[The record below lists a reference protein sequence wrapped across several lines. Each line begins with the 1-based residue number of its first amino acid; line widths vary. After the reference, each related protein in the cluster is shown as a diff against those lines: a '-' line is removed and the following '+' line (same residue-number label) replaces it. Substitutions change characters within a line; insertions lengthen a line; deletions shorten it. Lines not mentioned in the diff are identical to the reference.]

1 MTQVISLVVPAHNE
15 EALIGGT
22 LDAILDAV
30 RELREPCE
38 IIVVDDDSTD
48 RTAAIAR
55 ERGATVVGVRHR
67 QIAAARNAG
76 AAAASGAVLL
86 FVDADT
92 RPTAAAL
99 REVIAAV
106 GGGAVAGGA
115 FPALM
120 GDAPRWAR
128 GAWGLMQRLAYALG
142 MPGGAFMFATRDAFD
157 RAGRFDERYFAG
169 EEIYFTRR
177 LKRVG
182 RFAMVRGPVVT
193 SGRKFRILGFRGV
206 MAQLMGVIAR
216 GPAAIRSRT
225 HLDLWYGKHRD

>member
-1 MTQVISLVVPAHNE
+1 MANVISVIVPAHNE

-22 LDAILDAV
+22 LDAILAAV
-30 RELREPCE
+30 RELREPFE

-55 ERGATVVGVRHR
+55 ERGATVVGVRSR

-76 AAAASGAVLL
+76 AAAASGAVLC

-99 REVIAAV
+99 KEAMAALR
-106 GGGAVAGGA
+106 GGAVAGGA
-115 FPALM
+115 LPGLM
-120 GDAPRWAR
+120 DDAPRWAR
-128 GAWGLMQRLAYALG
+128 GGWALMQRVAYALG
-142 MPGGAFMFATRDAFD
+142 MPGGSFMFATRDAFD

-169 EEIYFTRR
+169 EEIDFTRR

-182 RFAMVRGPVVT
+182 RFVMVRGPVVT
-193 SGRKFRILGFRGV
+193 SGRKFRILGFRGL
-206 MAQLMGVIAR
+206 MAQLMRVLVR

-225 HLDLWYGKHRD
+225 HLDLWYGRHRD